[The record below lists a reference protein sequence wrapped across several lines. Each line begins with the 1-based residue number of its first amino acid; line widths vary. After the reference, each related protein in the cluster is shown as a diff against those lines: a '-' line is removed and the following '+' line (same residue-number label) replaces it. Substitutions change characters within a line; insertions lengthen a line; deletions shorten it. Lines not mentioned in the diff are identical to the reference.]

1 MPGEEM
7 DYQFREIRKG
17 ERADVLQL
25 ATAQGCTIEPDTLLH
40 HLSLTAE
47 AEGNIVAFALCLDQA
62 GQQFVVEIVNID
74 GKADEAL
81 TTELAD
87 RCLRKVQSEAIGA
100 ARLSSP
106 TEQPTNT
113 IWEQTNWLDRIQETP
128 PPAETQAA

>member
-1 MPGEEM
+1 M

-17 ERADVLQL
+17 ERASVLEL
-25 ATAQGCTIEPDTLLH
+25 AKAQSCMIEPDELKH

-47 AEGNIVAFALCLDQA
+47 SDGKIVAFALCLEQA
-62 GQQFVVEIVNID
+62 NHQFIVEIVNVD

-87 RCLRKVQSEAIGA
+87 RRLRKVQSEAIGA

-106 TEQPTNT
+106 TEQPTKT